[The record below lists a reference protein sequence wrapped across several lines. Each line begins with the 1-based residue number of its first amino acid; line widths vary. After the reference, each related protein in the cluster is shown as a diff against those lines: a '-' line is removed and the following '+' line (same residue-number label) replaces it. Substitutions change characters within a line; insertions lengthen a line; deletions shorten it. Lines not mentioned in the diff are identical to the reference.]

1 MKSEFFGIV
10 DFISFFG
17 WLVIFILVAHLVA
30 AQNREKRTYKYFLP
44 HFYWKILLSV
54 AFALTYTL
62 YYEGGDTTAYHQ
74 GAVTLNRLFFESPLD
89 YFQEILSTP
98 SKTSIP
104 SYFNRVT
111 GRPPE
116 WIYPEAN
123 SWVVCKIASFLSF
136 FSLGSYL
143 TLNLFFGVISTWV
156 SWRFF
161 IFLDGVT
168 RIKTNYLALACLFI
182 PSVGFWCSGL
192 MKDTIV
198 MSAILLSLISFFKIV
213 KKNYVHFYRT
223 LFTFVLANYFL
234 FITRPFVL
242 ISMFIPFFILII
254 LRMNKDKPALI
265 RLFTR
270 TVGIL
275 FALVALVIYLRS
287 SELGEFSSNQI
298 LETAEVIHSDFKVNE
313 RYTGKR
319 YDLGLQDFST
329 TSLILA
335 IPGAITAT
343 LYRPF
348 LWEFEGP
355 LMLIIGMESM
365 FFIYFTIR
373 FFLVNRRIAP
383 LSILYKKEL
392 LLFALLFILIFG
404 YFVGFTSGLFGV
416 LARLKAPALPF
427 FLLLLFSRD
436 QKEELK
442 DIADDQLIT

>member
-1 MKSEFFGIV
+1 MKTEFFGIV
-10 DFISFFG
+10 DFISFIG
-17 WLVIFILVAHLVA
+17 WLVIFIIVAQIILI
-30 AQNREKRTYKYFLP
+30 QNKEKSAYKYFLP
-44 HFYWKILLSV
+44 HFYWKTTLSV

-62 YYEGGDTTAYHQ
+62 YYNGGDTTAYHQ
-74 GAVTLNRLFFESPLD
+74 GAVTLNRLFFESPVD
-89 YFQEILSTP
+89 YLQEIISTP
-98 SKTSIP
+98 SRTNIP
-104 SYFNRVT
+104 SYFNHAT

-123 SWVVCKIASFLSF
+123 SWVVCKIASFFSF
-136 FSLGSYL
+136 FSFGSYL
-143 TLNLFFGVISTWV
+143 TLNLFFGVISTWI
-156 SWRFF
+156 SWKFF
-161 IFLDGVT
+161 IFLDNNT
-168 RIKTNYLALACLFI
+168 RIKTRYLALACLFI

-198 MSAILLSLISFFKIV
+198 MCAILLSIMSFFKLF
-213 KKNYVHFYRT
+213 KRNYIHFYRT

-242 ISMFIPFFILII
+242 IGIFIPFFILII
-254 LRMNKDKPALI
+254 LRLNKDKPVLV
-265 RLFTR
+265 RFLTR

-275 FALVALVIYLRS
+275 FALVCLIVYLRS
-287 SELGEFSSNQI
+287 SELGEFSSDQI
-298 LETAEVIHSDFKVNE
+298 LDTAKVIHSDFKVNE

-319 YDLGLQDFST
+319 YDLGLNDFSP
-329 TSLILA
+329 TSLVLA
-335 IPGAITAT
+335 IPGAIVAT

-355 LMLIIGMESM
+355 LMFIIGIESL
-365 FFIYFTIR
+365 FFIYFTVR
-373 FFLVNRRIAP
+373 FFLVNRRVAS

-442 DIADDQLIT
+442 DIDDEKLIT